1 MTENNHERKGIAAL
15 PLFVSPVNCEAVL
28 GLKPR
33 EFREFIRA
41 EGLPIIE
48 RGKNRLV
55 RASDLVERLE
65 AKAKGPAKVETNH
78 ERLRRIAGL
87 GGSK

>member
-1 MTENNHERKGIAAL
+1 MTDNNHERKGIAPM
-15 PLFVSPVNCEAVL
+15 PLFVSPLNCGAVI
-28 GLKPR
+28 GMKPR

-41 EGLPIIE
+41 EGLTVIE

-65 AKAKGPAKVETNH
+65 AKAKGPAKAETNR

-87 GGSK
+87 GGGK